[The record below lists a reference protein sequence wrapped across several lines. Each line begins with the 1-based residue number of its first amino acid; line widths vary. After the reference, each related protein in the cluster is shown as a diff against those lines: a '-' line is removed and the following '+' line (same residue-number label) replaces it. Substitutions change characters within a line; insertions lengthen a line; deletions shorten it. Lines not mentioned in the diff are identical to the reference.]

1 MHGFSDPSP
10 ISTGAFEDVSTCG
23 NQVAGDS
30 TAQLNGST
38 TVVRQQQRAHGA
50 IAEFFSFNSYTLPS
64 FARTPPPPSHL
75 FAQWII
81 RCREL
86 SLDSVSTNKL
96 SNNLKPIR
104 FFFQAT
110 FEFGAPQQ
118 KTKPK
123 PATREQRRERK
134 KEADGKIKRKKI
146 EQIECNWFRRRTA
159 IRNSGLATAQWDTK
173 KATGET
179 RSDPESRATLQKIA
193 PLVGARGSQRDPRGT
208 TGADRERRGPTGS
221 QGRRAHRQGPTVTSQ
236 EGPAPCLRPA
246 RFYHLPPPDGEIIK

>member
-104 FFFQAT
+104 FFFS
-110 FEFGAPQQ
+110 GNVRIRRAP
-118 KTKPK
+118 TKDEAK
-123 PATREQRRERK
+123 ASNKRTKERK
-134 KEADGKIKRKKI
+134 KERSRWKDK
-146 EQIECNWFRRRTA
+146 EEENWANRMQL
-159 IRNSGLATAQWDTK
+159 I
-173 KATGET
+173 
-179 RSDPESRATLQKIA
+179 
-193 PLVGARGSQRDPRGT
+193 
-208 TGADRERRGPTGS
+208 PTQNGN
-221 QGRRAHRQGPTVTSQ
+221 
-236 EGPAPCLRPA
+236 
-246 RFYHLPPPDGEIIK
+246 